1 MELSKEKR
9 MKEIDDRIE
18 GLSARRDMWFKAGC
32 RGGMM
37 AMQADC
43 EIKELKLE
51 KEDLINGTHKLPI
64 YRIEKELERV
74 TYLRRDANIFQKV
87 VYSSKIK
94 KLEKELYVLKEKDR
108 NIVVISN
115 DDDKMFEDKLDNDV
129 DEVPNEVGD
138 EIDLNQNDVN
148 NTNYDLEDV
157 YDIDESIERKE
168 K

>member
-9 MKEIDDRIE
+9 IKEIDDRIE
-18 GLSARRDMWFKAGC
+18 GLSARRDMWFKAGG

-51 KEDLINGTHKLPI
+51 KEDLINGTHKLPV

-87 VYSSKIK
+87 VFI
-94 KLEKELYVLKEKDR
+94 
-108 NIVVISN
+108 NTGI
-115 DDDKMFEDKLDNDV
+115 
-129 DEVPNEVGD
+129 
-138 EIDLNQNDVN
+138 LNCC
-148 NTNYDLEDV
+148 
-157 YDIDESIERKE
+157 
-168 K
+168 